1 MPNTASA
8 IRAGVTCVCGAE
20 LPQVEALLGRVGTVV
35 RLEERLMDAA
45 TAVSGVAPA
54 YVALLAEAWIDA
66 AVGQGIPA
74 AQAAMLVGGA
84 LSGSAALLGGAW
96 HGHARRAQGGDLARR
111 DDRSRTSRTRAG
123 RATQRVRGCGRRGRR
138 AEHDVI
144 LALTNVRG
152 TIADFVLALT
162 WVYTLVIFAYIL
174 SSLAFTAGL
183 RVAYSR
189 TSDAILGFL
198 RDVCEPYL
206 RIFRRILPSF
216 GGLDFSPIIGIIVL
230 QVVGQLVANAIR

>member
-1 MPNTASA
+1 M
-8 IRAGVTCVCGAE
+8 
-20 LPQVEALLGRVGTVV
+20 
-35 RLEERLMDAA
+35 
-45 TAVSGVAPA
+45 
-54 YVALLAEAWIDA
+54 
-66 AVGQGIPA
+66 
-74 AQAAMLVGGA
+74 
-84 LSGSAALLGGAW
+84 
-96 HGHARRAQGGDLARR
+96 
-111 DDRSRTSRTRAG
+111 
-123 RATQRVRGCGRRGRR
+123 
-138 AEHDVI
+138 I

-152 TIADFVLALT
+152 TIADFVTALT

-183 RVAYSR
+183 RVPYSR

>member
-1 MPNTASA
+1 
-8 IRAGVTCVCGAE
+8 
-20 LPQVEALLGRVGTVV
+20 
-35 RLEERLMDAA
+35 
-45 TAVSGVAPA
+45 
-54 YVALLAEAWIDA
+54 
-66 AVGQGIPA
+66 
-74 AQAAMLVGGA
+74 
-84 LSGSAALLGGAW
+84 
-96 HGHARRAQGGDLARR
+96 
-111 DDRSRTSRTRAG
+111 
-123 RATQRVRGCGRRGRR
+123 
-138 AEHDVI
+138 VI

-183 RVAYSR
+183 RVPYSR

-230 QVVGQLVANAIR
+230 QLVGTLVANQIR

>member
-1 MPNTASA
+1 
-8 IRAGVTCVCGAE
+8 
-20 LPQVEALLGRVGTVV
+20 
-35 RLEERLMDAA
+35 
-45 TAVSGVAPA
+45 
-54 YVALLAEAWIDA
+54 
-66 AVGQGIPA
+66 
-74 AQAAMLVGGA
+74 
-84 LSGSAALLGGAW
+84 
-96 HGHARRAQGGDLARR
+96 
-111 DDRSRTSRTRAG
+111 
-123 RATQRVRGCGRRGRR
+123 
-138 AEHDVI
+138 VI

-183 RVAYSR
+183 RVPYSR

>member
-1 MPNTASA
+1 
-8 IRAGVTCVCGAE
+8 
-20 LPQVEALLGRVGTVV
+20 
-35 RLEERLMDAA
+35 
-45 TAVSGVAPA
+45 
-54 YVALLAEAWIDA
+54 
-66 AVGQGIPA
+66 
-74 AQAAMLVGGA
+74 
-84 LSGSAALLGGAW
+84 
-96 HGHARRAQGGDLARR
+96 
-111 DDRSRTSRTRAG
+111 
-123 RATQRVRGCGRRGRR
+123 
-138 AEHDVI
+138 VI

-152 TIADFVLALT
+152 TIADFVTALT

-183 RVAYSR
+183 RVPYSR